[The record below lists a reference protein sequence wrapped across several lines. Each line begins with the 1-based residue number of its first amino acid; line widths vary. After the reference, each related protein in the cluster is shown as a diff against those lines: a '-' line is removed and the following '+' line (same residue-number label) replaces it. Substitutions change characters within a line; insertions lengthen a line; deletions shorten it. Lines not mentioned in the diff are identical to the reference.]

1 MVAPMVNPYDPSMS
15 KEERRRTWVKWSTK
29 KKLMYLLAKKFP
41 ILLPYFYRRSF
52 LSENHG
58 QIEKWLALS
67 LGNKVRILQFRSLH
81 GSYAKMLCKS
91 WKPYTSNLV
100 VRENGEL

>member
-52 LSENHG
+52 LSGNHG

-81 GSYAKMLCKS
+81 
-91 WKPYTSNLV
+91 W
-100 VRENGEL
+100 

>member
-15 KEERRRTWVKWSTK
+15 KEERRRTWVKWTTK
-29 KKLMYLLAKKFP
+29 KKLMYLLAKKLP

-52 LSENHG
+52 LSGNHG

-67 LGNKVRILQFRSLH
+67 LGNRVRSLQFRSLPD
-81 GSYAKMLCKS
+81 SYAQMFCES
-91 WKPYTSNLV
+91 WEPYTLNLIV
-100 VRENGEL
+100 GE